1 MLYNTDLT
9 VTSHELLFLFLYEFL
24 TIRETLAHAFTN
36 LIVAEVAAVEYD
48 RTELLHINTTV
59 FSYDTLIDMSLHD
72 LTHDTVTAEVITDAH
87 HLALHREQVVVEY
100 GSIHL
105 VGLADS
111 QAGTLHLVRHLLCR
125 RDSNIIRL
133 HHMTCIGDS
142 QREALPLDDVVRSL
156 VPNDVQCHF
165 MVTYLCASCS
175 VHSIRVTVLVIRS
188 DNQHRLWEHEYLC
201 TKTLLHNCHPFL
213 FLLFPFC

>member
-36 LIVAEVAAVEYD
+36 LIVAEVAAVEHD

-87 HLALHREQVVVEY
+87 
-100 GSIHL
+100 
-105 VGLADS
+105 
-111 QAGTLHLVRHLLCR
+111 TLHSIVSKLSSNMGASTLSAWLTVRPAR
-125 RDSNIIRL
+125 
-133 HHMTCIGDS
+133 
-142 QREALPLDDVVRSL
+142 
-156 VPNDVQCHF
+156 F
-165 MVTYLCASCS
+165 
-175 VHSIRVTVLVIRS
+175 
-188 DNQHRLWEHEYLC
+188 
-201 TKTLLHNCHPFL
+201 TLSGTFFVDAIPT
-213 FLLFPFC
+213 